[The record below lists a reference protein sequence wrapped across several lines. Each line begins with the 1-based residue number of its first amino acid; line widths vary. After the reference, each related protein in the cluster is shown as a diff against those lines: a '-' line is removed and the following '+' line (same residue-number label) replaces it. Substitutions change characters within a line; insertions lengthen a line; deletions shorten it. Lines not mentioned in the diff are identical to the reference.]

1 MALSQVLSPSRASPP
16 DPWTESSVRK
26 HQVHVARGLWTAP
39 EIVRSS
45 NATSSPYSLALRW
58 PAAWSAGAP
67 GAEDTRSR
75 NAEFGPHSGSV
86 HRPDVGVTHM
96 SGLASWV
103 LVLGVAD
110 DLKEVLLLGT
120 LLFIV
125 LVILVLAV
133 LLGAGG
139 YSVRR
144 YWSPAGSEVVE
155 TSETTG
161 GAGAGIAAAILAL
174 LVLILL
180 FFGFTQWN
188 WFGARQGTTPAINNP
203 TVASPATV
211 PGGGAPAASPA
222 ASPTP

>member
-1 MALSQVLSPSRASPP
+1 
-16 DPWTESSVRK
+16 
-26 HQVHVARGLWTAP
+26 
-39 EIVRSS
+39 
-45 NATSSPYSLALRW
+45 
-58 PAAWSAGAP
+58 
-67 GAEDTRSR
+67 
-75 NAEFGPHSGSV
+75 
-86 HRPDVGVTHM
+86 
-96 SGLASWV
+96 
-103 LVLGVAD
+103 
-110 DLKEVLLLGT
+110 LGT

-188 WFGARQGTTPAINNP
+188 WFGARPVAPYNNP
-203 TVASPATV
+203 TVSSPAPTSNTGA
-211 PGGGAPAASPA
+211 GGGSAASPA
-222 ASPTP
+222 ASPSASASP